1 MIWTSLIA
9 QGKRQLWMSLLV
21 ATLVAVVFY
30 HFARFYQGSSGS
42 WLFTIGW
49 IPVLLNWLRA
59 GLNLLYRLDR
69 QPFRNVDVG
78 LESDQVAPG
87 DAFAI
92 EIRFE
97 TRRETTVGRVSAE
110 LRCTRQKSTDRGR
123 QRSVLASDERVLDEN
138 LELAIGATKD
148 YRVSLPV
155 PADAPF
161 SYRSME
167 GKISW
172 TLHVTVDVEGWGEL
186 TDELEVNVAPG

>member
-9 QGKRQLWMSLLV
+9 QGKRQLWMSLFL

-30 HFARFYQGSSGS
+30 HFSRFYQGTSSS

-49 IPVLLNWLRA
+49 IPVVLNWLRA

-69 QPFRNVDVG
+69 QPFRNIDVG

-87 DAFAI
+87 GAFSI
-92 EIRFE
+92 EVRLE
-97 TRRETTVGRVSAE
+97 TRRETKIHRVGAE

-123 QRSVLASDERVLDEN
+123 QRSMLASDERVLDEN
-138 LELAIGATKD
+138 LELPVGAKKE

-155 PADAPF
+155 PPDAPF

-172 TLHVTVDVEGWGEL
+172 TLHVVVDVDGWGEL
-186 TDELEVNVAPG
+186 RDELEVSVAPG